1 MKPAASAH
9 DGGRPV
15 VVVAWTKGV
24 RHSSIRSR
32 VGVPKVKSSAPQ
44 PVRSSRVAWQV
55 VPDRSCS
62 ATSGQASEWQY
73 RATTSLQTAES
84 EAPDPEQAVSQARV
98 PMTNTYLLMALPR
111 YSQRGKRAHM
121 SQTYLSLTVE
131 LPEEASE
138 AVQDLLHEAGAL
150 GLEVRDRETPT
161 MPGVRGPN
169 AGESIVIGYFE
180 DRETAEAARDEV
192 AESFPNARL
201 GLDEQPQQDWSNE
214 WKSLI
219 KSVHVGRLWVGP
231 PWDVGNAPEGA
242 VRLVI
247 EPKMA
252 FGTGDH
258 PTTSLCLAAV
268 DAFMADHP
276 GASVL
281 DVGTGTGVLAIAAKK
296 LGAGH
301 VVATDND
308 PTSVELA
315 QENLTDNGTPDID
328 VSGKELTAVEGT
340 FDLVL
345 ANILAN
351 TLIELAPLIA
361 PKAKDRL
368 VLAGVLSHQRADVE
382 AAYRNLGFTVLPGAT
397 QGEWVR
403 IDLKR

>member
-1 MKPAASAH
+1 
-9 DGGRPV
+9 
-15 VVVAWTKGV
+15 
-24 RHSSIRSR
+24 
-32 VGVPKVKSSAPQ
+32 
-44 PVRSSRVAWQV
+44 
-55 VPDRSCS
+55 
-62 ATSGQASEWQY
+62 
-73 RATTSLQTAES
+73 
-84 EAPDPEQAVSQARV
+84 
-98 PMTNTYLLMALPR
+98 
-111 YSQRGKRAHM
+111 M

-138 AVQDLLHEAGAL
+138 AVQDLIHESGAL
-150 GLEVRDRETPT
+150 GLEVRDREAPL

-169 AGESIVIGYFE
+169 PGEAIIIGYFDE
-180 DRETAEAARDEV
+180 RDTAESARDEV
-192 AESFPNARL
+192 AASFPEAKL
-201 GLDEQPQQDWSNE
+201 TLDEQPQQDWSNE

-231 PWDVGNAPEGA
+231 PWDKANAPAGT
-242 VRLVI
+242 VQLVI

-268 DAFMADHP
+268 DAYMAEHP

-296 LGAGH
+296 LGAGCT
-301 VVATDND
+301 VATDND
-308 PTSVELA
+308 PISVELA
-315 QENLTDNGTPDID
+315 QENQAENGTPDIE
-328 VSGKELTAVEGT
+328 VSGKELTQVEGT

-351 TLIELAPLIA
+351 TLIELAPLIVA
-361 PKAKDRL
+361 KTKDRL

-382 AAYRNLGFTVLPGAT
+382 AAYRNLGLTVLTGAT

-403 IDLKR
+403 IDLQR

>member
-1 MKPAASAH
+1 
-9 DGGRPV
+9 
-15 VVVAWTKGV
+15 
-24 RHSSIRSR
+24 
-32 VGVPKVKSSAPQ
+32 
-44 PVRSSRVAWQV
+44 
-55 VPDRSCS
+55 
-62 ATSGQASEWQY
+62 
-73 RATTSLQTAES
+73 
-84 EAPDPEQAVSQARV
+84 
-98 PMTNTYLLMALPR
+98 
-111 YSQRGKRAHM
+111 M

-138 AVQDLLHEAGAL
+138 AAQDLLHESGAL
-150 GLEVRDRETPT
+150 GLEVRDRETPP
-161 MPGVRGPN
+161 MPGVRGPKP
-169 AGESIVIGYFE
+169 GEAIVIGYFE
-180 DRETAEAARDEV
+180 DRDTAEAAQAEV
-192 AESFPNARL
+192 QDTWPDARV
-201 GLDEQPQQDWSNE
+201 GLEEQPQQDWSNQ

-231 PWDVGNAPEGA
+231 PWDVANAPA
-242 VRLVI
+242 DSVRLVI

-258 PTTSLCLAAV
+258 PTTALCLAAV
-268 DAFMADHP
+268 DAYMKDHP

-296 LGAGH
+296 LGAGR
-301 VVATDND
+301 VVGTDND

-315 QENLTDNGTPDID
+315 RENLTDNGTPDID

-361 PKAKDRL
+361 PKVKDRAI
-368 VLAGVLSHQRADVE
+368 LAGVLAHQRADVE
-382 AAYRNLGFTVLPGAT
+382 AAYRNLGFTVLAGDQ

>member
-1 MKPAASAH
+1 
-9 DGGRPV
+9 
-15 VVVAWTKGV
+15 
-24 RHSSIRSR
+24 
-32 VGVPKVKSSAPQ
+32 
-44 PVRSSRVAWQV
+44 
-55 VPDRSCS
+55 
-62 ATSGQASEWQY
+62 
-73 RATTSLQTAES
+73 
-84 EAPDPEQAVSQARV
+84 
-98 PMTNTYLLMALPR
+98 
-111 YSQRGKRAHM
+111 M

-138 AVQDLLHEAGAL
+138 SVQDLLHEAGAL
-150 GLEVRDRETPT
+150 GLEVRDREGPL
-161 MPGVRGPN
+161 MPGVRAPQ
-169 AGESIVIGYFE
+169 AGEAIVIGYFDE
-180 DRETAEAARDEV
+180 RETAEDAQEQVQEAFPEARV
-192 AESFPNARL
+192 
-201 GLDEQPQQDWSNE
+201 GLSEQPQQDWSNE

-231 PWDVGNAPEGA
+231 PWDVKNAPEAA

-258 PTTSLCLAAV
+258 PTTALCLAAV
-268 DAFMADHP
+268 DAYMKDHP

-296 LGAGH
+296 LGAGR

-308 PTSVELA
+308 PVSVELA
-315 QENLTDNGTPDID
+315 QENQADNGTPDIE
-328 VSGKELTAVEGT
+328 VSGKELTAVDGT

-361 PKAKDRL
+361 AKVKDRL
-368 VLAGVLSHQRADVE
+368 VLAGVLAHQRTDVE
-382 AAYRNLGFTVLPGAT
+382 AAYQKLGLTLLPGDS

>member
-1 MKPAASAH
+1 
-9 DGGRPV
+9 
-15 VVVAWTKGV
+15 
-24 RHSSIRSR
+24 
-32 VGVPKVKSSAPQ
+32 
-44 PVRSSRVAWQV
+44 
-55 VPDRSCS
+55 
-62 ATSGQASEWQY
+62 
-73 RATTSLQTAES
+73 
-84 EAPDPEQAVSQARV
+84 
-98 PMTNTYLLMALPR
+98 
-111 YSQRGKRAHM
+111 M

-138 AVQDLLHEAGAL
+138 SVQDVLHESGAL
-150 GLEVRDRETPT
+150 GLEVRDRETPP
-161 MPGVRGPN
+161 MPGVRGPKP
-169 AGESIVIGYFE
+169 GEALIVAYFE
-180 DRETAEAARDEV
+180 DRDAAEGAEALVKEG
-192 AESFPNARL
+192 FPEAHT
-201 GLDEQPQQDWSNE
+201 GLEEQPQQDWSNQ

-231 PWDVGNAPEGA
+231 PWDVGNAPADA

-258 PTTSLCLAAV
+258 PTTALCLAAV
-268 DAFMADHP
+268 DAYMKDHP

-296 LGAGH
+296 LGAGR

-308 PTSVELA
+308 PTSVDLA
-315 QENLTDNGTPDID
+315 RENLADNGTPDID
-328 VSGKELTAVEGT
+328 VSGKELTQVEGS

-361 PKAKDRL
+361 PKVKDRAI
-368 VLAGVLSHQRADVE
+368 LAGVLAHQRADVE
-382 AAYRNLGFTVLPGAT
+382 AAYRNLGFTVLPGAQ

-403 IDLKR
+403 IDLQR